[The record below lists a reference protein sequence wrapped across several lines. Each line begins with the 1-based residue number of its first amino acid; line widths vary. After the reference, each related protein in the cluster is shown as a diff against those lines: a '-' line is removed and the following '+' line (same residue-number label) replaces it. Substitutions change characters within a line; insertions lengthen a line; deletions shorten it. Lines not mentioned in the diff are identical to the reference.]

1 MLYITMDKVED
12 KAIVYSDDNVNTI
25 LDLEKQVTMMMMMM
39 MMMMIMKCFS
49 GIVG

>member
-12 KAIVYSDDNVNTI
+12 KAIVYSDDNVNTN
-25 LDLEKQVTMMMMMM
+25 LDLKKQVTM

-49 GIVG
+49 GIVD

>member
-1 MLYITMDKVED
+1 MDKVED
-12 KAIVYSDDNVNTI
+12 KAIVYSEDNVNTN
-25 LDLEKQVTMMMMMM
+25 LDLKKQVTMMMMM